1 MNPIGRNQN
10 VSGDRFERLPGTP
23 LTEMRRHL
31 IARLVKSRE
40 LVIRDDPLIPE
51 AGTCR
56 LQQDHLQRPPGNRE
70 LRPIVPGVQPP
81 ILLPDLL
88 TVTVGINQLPGLD
101 ADCCKFVLQ
110 SQFGKLSDG
119 MRQHID
125 VDAKRSNF
133 GHSLENGRLNSR
145 LLKAERRRQPANST
159 ADDEHMHGDLP
170 R

>member
-1 MNPIGRNQN
+1 M
-10 VSGDRFERLPGTP
+10 
-23 LTEMRRHL
+23 
-31 IARLVKSRE
+31 
-40 LVIRDDPLIPE
+40 
-51 AGTCR
+51 
-56 LQQDHLQRPPGNRE
+56 
-70 LRPIVPGVQPP
+70 QPP
-81 ILLPDLL
+81 ILLPNLL

-119 MRQHID
+119 VRQHID
-125 VDAKRSNF
+125 ADAKRSN